1 MWSHGAGSLM
11 QEFITCTCFD
21 DGVLILPSISLIEG
35 CTHETGFLL
44 PMLPLGWNFLLLTSR
59 SWRTV
64 SYCFYIHW
72 CWMILLVCVSFFEC
86 IFTNTLTY
94 ITKRITNPEIGK
106 KSVKTHSKK
115 DTQTVKDYSVSIDI
129 NTIPSYPSR
138 TGN

>member
-1 MWSHGAGSLM
+1 
-11 QEFITCTCFD
+11 
-21 DGVLILPSISLIEG
+21 
-35 CTHETGFLL
+35 
-44 PMLPLGWNFLLLTSR
+44 
-59 SWRTV
+59 
-64 SYCFYIHW
+64 
-72 CWMILLVCVSFFEC
+72 MILLVCVSFFEC
-86 IFTNTLTY
+86 ISTNTLTY